1 MKKSLLFAL
10 TAALLLFSAVNCF
23 AESVAHDADF
33 VEIKAILGYNESLSE
48 EISGLC
54 FGDGTA
60 CVYSSSSYALLDTN
74 AGWNVISAFQ
84 LDHLD
89 LETNDPSVVQAL
101 YENGIYHLLV
111 FDRASEKSYIVSH
124 IDGQPEY
131 SALTD
136 LNACS
141 FIPADGGY
149 FLTGTDAN
157 QQIRYLRT
165 NETGK
170 IIWDMT
176 DAGDLPVFCAA
187 RGENLL
193 VVRQSSSENKFTIS
207 VLSSGG
213 EKLSDHEIHLDNVES
228 RSAFQTLHASVT
240 ENEILLSGEHH
251 SGSECHGFL
260 LRLSDDFSILEYREP
275 EQFQSIPDFISTSN
289 QTLLLAVTNPDS
301 SLPAVRYLL
310 AETVESMSLQ
320 PLETAESN
328 FQTTGLQADGNHIY
342 IYGRTMSSDSFIGEL
357 KENSTG
363 AKQVYV
369 TRGTQSVA
377 LTVPD
382 NYSVEDE
389 GDLGITCYLD
399 SLSYIT
405 AAIPRGNLSGTESLA
420 ENINDSSKIVRL
432 RDDLHVCLMQS
443 ESTLNVIE
451 LGLNLPDGTG
461 LILSVTEYGNK
472 EIYQGLITMLNA
484 VTDTS
489 ELQSWLQESGLLPS
503 EGTAD

>member
-1 MKKSLLFAL
+1 MKKSLLL
-10 TAALLLFSAVNCF
+10 TFVAALLLFAGPNCF
-23 AESVAHDADF
+23 AESTAHDTDF

-54 FGDGTA
+54 FGDSIA

-84 LDHLD
+84 LDHPD
-89 LETNDPSVVQAL
+89 LETDDPSIVQAL
-101 YENGIYHLLV
+101 CENGIYHLLV
-111 FDRASEKSYIVSH
+111 FDRASQKSYIVSH

-131 SALTD
+131 SALID
-136 LNACS
+136 LNSCS
-141 FIPADGGY
+141 FTPANGGY

-165 NETGK
+165 DGTGK
-170 IIWDMT
+170 IIWDST
-176 DAGDLPVFCAA
+176 DPGDLPVFCTA

-193 VVRQSSSENKFTIS
+193 VIRQSPAENKFTVS
-207 VLSSGG
+207 VLSSNG
-213 EKLSDHEIHLDNVES
+213 EKLSDCEIRLDNVES
-228 RSAFQTLHASVT
+228 GSVFQALHASAT
-240 ENEILLSGEHH
+240 ESEIILSGERHIN
-251 SGSECHGFL
+251 SECHGFL

-289 QTLLLAVTNPDS
+289 QTLLLAVTNPES
-301 SLPAVRYLL
+301 SLPAVRYLM

-328 FQTTGLQADGNHIY
+328 FQTTGLQTDGNHIY
-342 IYGRTMSSDSFIGEL
+342 IYGRTTASDSFIGEL
-357 KENSTG
+357 KENPTG

-377 LTVPD
+377 LTLPD
-382 NYSVEDE
+382 HYTAEDE

-399 SLSYIT
+399 PLSYIT
-405 AAIPRGNLSGTESLA
+405 AAIPRDHLSGTEKLA
-420 ENINDSSKIVRL
+420 ENVNDSSKIVRL

-443 ESTLNVIE
+443 ENTLNVIE
-451 LGLNLPDGTG
+451 IGLNLPDGTG
-461 LILSVTEYGNK
+461 LILGVTEYGNK

-484 VTDTS
+484 VADTAD
-489 ELQSWLQESGLLPS
+489 LQSWLKESGLLL
-503 EGTAD
+503 